1 MQKIRWF
8 CPILL
13 SLALF
18 SPGWMAAR
26 PQQPRSATS
35 APSSAPAPV
44 SDEELS
50 ATREQLFKLLRLSPK
65 LTSVVARDPALLGNQ
80 EYVTHNN
87 PELAQFIQQHPEIA
101 RNPEFYL
108 FAHNEGRGGNREQ
121 RLEQV
126 VWPDLPFQVYRDD
139 HVSDFIV
146 FFVFLCI
153 LGALLWLL
161 RVLLENRRWGRI
173 LKLQA
178 DVHSKLLDKFG
189 NNQELLTYMNTEAGK
204 RFLESAPIPAG
215 FGPGPQAKMSLMRVL
230 TPLQLGVVL
239 TLVGTGF
246 LLMRNNAQ
254 LNAPAPFLVFGTL
267 GLMLGL
273 GFIISAGLS
282 YMLARHM
289 GLLPQSAAE
298 FEKTSSMAAKE
309 RL

>member
-1 MQKIRWF
+1 
-8 CPILL
+8 
-13 SLALF
+13 
-18 SPGWMAAR
+18 
-26 PQQPRSATS
+26 
-35 APSSAPAPV
+35 
-44 SDEELS
+44 
-50 ATREQLFKLLRLSPK
+50 
-65 LTSVVARDPALLGNQ
+65 
-80 EYVTHNN
+80 
-87 PELAQFIQQHPEIA
+87 
-101 RNPEFYL
+101 
-108 FAHNEGRGGNREQ
+108 
-121 RLEQV
+121 
-126 VWPDLPFQVYRDD
+126 
-139 HVSDFIV
+139 
-146 FFVFLCI
+146 
-153 LGALLWLL
+153 
-161 RVLLENRRWGRI
+161 
-173 LKLQA
+173 
-178 DVHSKLLDKFG
+178 
-189 NNQELLTYMNTEAGK
+189 MNTEAGK